1 MKLKK
6 NKLINKNQKS
16 YKESNFKGRK
26 EKKKKNKYH
35 QRHNITQKLHMLPH
49 GEGDTLTLSILS
61 WKPTFLSRTM
71 LHMPLKKHEGAPHV
85 GVCVP
90 GVD

>member
-26 EKKKKNKYH
+26 EKKKT
-35 QRHNITQKLHMLPH
+35 NITN
-49 GEGDTLTLSILS
+49 DTTSPKNYTCCLTV
-61 WKPTFLSRTM
+61 KETP
-71 LHMPLKKHEGAPHV
+71 
-85 GVCVP
+85 
-90 GVD
+90 

>member
-26 EKKKKNKYH
+26 EKKKKT
-35 QRHNITQKLHMLPH
+35 NITNDTTLP
-49 GEGDTLTLSILS
+49 
-61 WKPTFLSRTM
+61 KN
-71 LHMPLKKHEGAPHV
+71 
-85 GVCVP
+85 
-90 GVD
+90 

>member
-26 EKKKKNKYH
+26 EEKKN
-35 QRHNITQKLHMLPH
+35 ITNNTTSPKNYICC
-49 GEGDTLTLSILS
+49 LTV
-61 WKPTFLSRTM
+61 KETP
-71 LHMPLKKHEGAPHV
+71 
-85 GVCVP
+85 
-90 GVD
+90 

>member
-26 EKKKKNKYH
+26 EKKKK
-35 QRHNITQKLHMLPH
+35 QISPTTQHHPKTTHAA
-49 GEGDTLTLSILS
+49 
-61 WKPTFLSRTM
+61 SR
-71 LHMPLKKHEGAPHV
+71 
-85 GVCVP
+85 
-90 GVD
+90 